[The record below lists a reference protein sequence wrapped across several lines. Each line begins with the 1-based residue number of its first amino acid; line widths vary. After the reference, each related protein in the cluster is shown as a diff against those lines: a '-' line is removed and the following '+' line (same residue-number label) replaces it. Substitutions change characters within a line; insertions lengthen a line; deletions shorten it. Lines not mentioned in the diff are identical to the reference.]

1 MPTILVACVCVCV
14 FMYLAKNSVNGLVE
28 PTIRAQVSGAAAV
41 KSVMKHV
48 RVISIA
54 DPAVLLPHWIVKR
67 RRQHV
72 VVDAHD
78 AQATLQQFEIVTI
91 ALV

>member
-1 MPTILVACVCVCV
+1 M
-14 FMYLAKNSVNGLVE
+14 
-28 PTIRAQVSGAAAV
+28 
-41 KSVMKHV
+41 MKHV
-48 RVISIA
+48 RVISIT
-54 DPAVLLPHWIVKR
+54 DPAVLLLHGIIKR

-72 VVDAHD
+72 VVDAND